1 MARAIHQFLFVV
13 VLGLCASGCGTATK
27 QPIPAAEEPLVITGP
42 TMGTEYTIKLFGVPD
57 GLGEAELKSGIES
70 TLDEINTAM
79 STWQD
84 DSEISQF
91 NNSDGSDW
99 FEVSADTAEVVA
111 EAIRINETTDG
122 AFDVTVNPL
131 LKLWG
136 FGPFDRPERIP
147 TAEEIAAVQGDIGC
161 EKINVHRDPPAL
173 RKGRPKVQIVL
184 SGIAKGFAVD
194 RVVEWL
200 DEQGVS
206 ACLVEIGG
214 EVRAHGTK
222 PDGQPWVIGI
232 EKPTP
237 GERSVQRAVELS
249 NRAMATSGDYRN
261 YYEKNGRRYSH
272 TIDPRNG
279 QPIAHRLAA
288 VSVVADSC
296 MTADAVATA
305 LMVLGPDTG
314 YNLAVERDWAA
325 CFIVR
330 DGDRFIEKQTPRFRE
345 LSEPQRDGK

>member
-1 MARAIHQFLFVV
+1 MARAIHHFLFIAA
-13 VLGLCASGCGTATK
+13 LSACAAGCGTAPNK
-27 QPIPAAEEPLVITGP
+27 SIPAAEEPLVITGP
-42 TMGTEYTIKLFGVPD
+42 TMGTEYTIKLFNVSQN
-57 GLGEAELKSGIES
+57 LTEAELKSGIES
-70 TLDEINTAM
+70 MLDKINDAM

-84 DSEISQF
+84 DSELSRF
-91 NNSDGSDW
+91 NHSGSSDW
-99 FEVSADTAEVVA
+99 FEVSPDTAEVVA
-111 EAIRINETTDG
+111 EAIRVHETTDG

-136 FGPFDRPERIP
+136 FGPYDRPEYVP
-147 TAEEIAAVQGDIGC
+147 TAEEIAAVQIDVGC
-161 EKINVHRDPPAL
+161 ENIKVRRDPPAL
-173 RKGRPKVQIVL
+173 RKSRPKVQIVL

-237 GERSVQRAVELS
+237 GERSVQKVVELS

-261 YYEKNGRRYSH
+261 YYEQDGRRYSH
-272 TIDPRNG
+272 TIDPRSG
-279 QPIAHRLAA
+279 KPIAHRLAA

-305 LMVLGPDTG
+305 LMVLGPDEG

-325 CFIVR
+325 YLIIR
-330 DGDRFIEKQTPRFRE
+330 DGDRFIEKQTPRFRALTE
-345 LSEPQRDGK
+345 LQRDGK

>member
-1 MARAIHQFLFVV
+1 MARAIHQFLTVV
-13 VLGLCASGCGTATK
+13 ALGLCASGCGTAPNK
-27 QPIPAAEEPLVITGP
+27 PKSAAKEPIVITGP

-57 GLGEAELKSGIES
+57 GLAEAELKSGIES
-70 TLDEINTAM
+70 TLDEINAAM

-84 DSEISQF
+84 DSELSQF
-91 NNSDGSDW
+91 NHSEGGDW
-99 FEVSADTAEVVA
+99 FKVSADTAEVVA

-136 FGPFDRPERIP
+136 FGPFDRPEHIP
-147 TAEEIAAVQGDIGC
+147 TAEEIAAVQSDIGC
-161 EKINVHRDPPAL
+161 EKVNVRRDPPAL
-173 RKGRPKVQIVL
+173 RKSRPKVQIVL

-214 EVRAHGTK
+214 EVRSRGTK
-222 PDGQPWVIGI
+222 PDGQPWVVGI

-237 GERSVQRAVELS
+237 GERSVQKVVELS

-261 YYEKNGRRYSH
+261 YYEQDGRRYSH
-272 TIDPRNG
+272 TIDPRTG
-279 QPIAHRLAA
+279 RPIAHRLAA

-305 LMVLGPDTG
+305 LMVLGPDEG
-314 YNLAVERDWAA
+314 YNLAVERDWAVYL
-325 CFIVR
+325 IVR
-330 DGDRFIEKQTPRFRE
+330 DGDRFIEKPTPRFRE
-345 LSEPQRDGK
+345 LSEPQRDAK